1 MMNQEFRKDLQIRIM
16 PDTHAGTDCA
26 IGATITIHDKIVPNL
41 VGVDISCFAFHNDAW
56 TEKYSI

>member
-1 MMNQEFRKDLQIRIM
+1 M
-16 PDTHAGTDCA
+16 PDTHAGTDCT

-41 VGVDISCFAFHNDAW
+41 VGVDIGCFAFHNDAW